1 MNNTTAEEQRL
12 AFLEARDGIDGA
24 VEFAQR
30 TMRQYRGAVLRSR
43 KRGYSNAGPGTAR
56 ISHAS
61 LPEYRRGFIESYMV
75 LKRYVLKH
83 SYLQYGMA
91 DVHYPGNA

>member
-30 TMRQYRGAVLRSR
+30 TMRQYRSAVLRSR
-43 KRGYSNAGPGTAR
+43 KRGYITAR

-61 LPEYRRGFIESYMV
+61 LPEYRRGFIESYLV
-75 LKRYVLKH
+75 LKQYVAKH
-83 SYLQYGMA
+83 PVPYYA
-91 DVHYPGNA
+91 PW